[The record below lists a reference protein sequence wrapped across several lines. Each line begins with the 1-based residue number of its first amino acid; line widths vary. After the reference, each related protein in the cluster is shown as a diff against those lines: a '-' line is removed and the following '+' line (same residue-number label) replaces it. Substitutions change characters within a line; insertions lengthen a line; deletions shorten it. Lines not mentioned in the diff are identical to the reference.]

1 MQPTLNVVAMSE
13 TNVQL
18 APERRPS
25 TNADRFERTRRAL
38 VDSASQL
45 FARDGYNQTNTAD
58 VVERAGVTRG
68 ALYYHFKDKS
78 ALFEAVF
85 EDVVET
91 MRRTIRCKA
100 GRIVDPWKLFVTA
113 SETYLDAFTDPV
125 FQRIA
130 LQEAIPVVGWARWQQ
145 VMSETVEADLL
156 FAARRAM
163 EAGYLPPGD
172 VFPLA
177 RMLAG
182 AFREAAFLVANAPD
196 GRAARAAAGAAMR
209 ELLDGLHGRSPAG
222 NKIT

>member
-1 MQPTLNVVAMSE
+1 MTEAILQNA
-13 TNVQL
+13 
-18 APERRPS
+18 AERRPS
-25 TNADRFERTRRAL
+25 TNADRYERTKRAL
-38 VDSASQL
+38 LDSASQL

-68 ALYYHFKDKS
+68 ALYYHFRDKS

-85 EDVVET
+85 EDIVEA
-91 MRRTIRCKA
+91 MRRTIRRKA
-100 GRIVDPWKLFVTA
+100 GRIEDPWRLFVTA

-130 LQEAIPVVGWARWQQ
+130 LQEALSVIGWTRWQQ
-145 VMSETVEADLL
+145 VMTETVEADLL

-163 EAGYLPPGD
+163 EAGCLPPVD

-182 AFREAAFLVANAPD
+182 AFREAAFLVANATDPK
-196 GRAARAAAGAAMR
+196 AARTAAGEAMR
-209 ELLDGLHGRSPAG
+209 ALLDGLHGRSPIG
-222 NKIT
+222 RQNG

>member
-1 MQPTLNVVAMSE
+1 MTQAA
-13 TNVQL
+13 VQIIS
-18 APERRPS
+18 ERRPS
-25 TNADRFERTRRAL
+25 TNADRYERTKRAL
-38 VDSASQL
+38 LDSASQL

-85 EDVVET
+85 EDIVEA
-91 MRRTIRCKA
+91 MRRTIRRKA
-100 GRIVDPWKLFVTA
+100 GRIEDPWKLFVTA
-113 SETYLDAFTDPV
+113 SEIYLDAFTDPV

-130 LQEAIPVVGWARWQQ
+130 LQEALSVIGWARWQQ
-145 VMSETVEADLL
+145 VMTETVEADLL

-163 EAGYLPPGD
+163 EAGCLPEGD

-182 AFREAAFLVANAPD
+182 AFREAAFLVANSTD
-196 GRAARAAAGAAMR
+196 ARTARTSAGEAMGA
-209 ELLDGLHGRSPAG
+209 LLDGLHGRSPLG
-222 NKIT
+222 RRG